1 MFSEYLRRDYESTKN
16 ASLGLE
22 ENGALCVIVSRTGNK
37 YCLNGTYYISD
48 TYDFDL
54 GDPSEILKGLSND
67 NMAKLH
73 VAGLSK
79 AFHYHGEKEISYMYY
94 QID

>member
-1 MFSEYLRRDYESTKN
+1 MYYLRRDYESTKN

-22 ENGALCVIVSRTGNK
+22 ANGALCVIVSRKGNK
-37 YCLNGTYYISD
+37 YCLTGTYYISD

-54 GDPSEILKGLSND
+54 ADPSEILKGLSND

-73 VAGLSK
+73 IVGVSR
-79 AFHYHGEKEISYMYY
+79 AFYNHGKKK
-94 QID
+94 